1 MKTKILLFI
10 LVSFVGIFN
19 VQSQTVAELQITA
32 QSFMRQG
39 DYSNA
44 IMILNRCVEKEP
56 DNRSVGKDLA
66 LSYFYSSNNVKALEV
81 IQPVLKSD
89 EADDQTFII
98 AGSIYKALD
107 KEKDAEKTFK
117 KGIARFPESGNLY
130 NELGELQVKNGN
142 REAIKTWEKG
152 IKADPGFGRNY
163 FNAGRYYFFEKNFL
177 WSLIYGEISLNTEPL
192 GNRAAESKGMLL
204 ESYKQIFAT
213 DMLGKDF
220 EKKNDFEKKFLTALK
235 KQQPVLE
242 RGITTESLTMMRT
255 RFILDWYAPN
265 EEKPEL
271 KLFEHQQLLL
281 RSGLFDCYNQWIFG
295 VTENV
300 TTYQNWIKN
309 NNADYTAFVKFQQSR
324 TFKMPQG
331 QYYH

>member
-1 MKTKILLFI
+1 MKTKILLFTLI
-10 LVSFVGIFN
+10 SFLGIIN
-19 VQSQTVAELQITA
+19 VQAQTVAELQATA
-32 QSFMRQG
+32 QAFMKQG

-56 DNRSVGKDLA
+56 ENRSVGKDLA
-66 LSYFYSSNNVKALEV
+66 LSYFYSSNPVKALET

-98 AGSIYKALD
+98 AGSIYKSLD
-107 KEKDAEKTFK
+107 KAKDAEKTFK

-130 NELGELQVKNGN
+130 NELGELQVNNGS

-152 IKADPGFGRNY
+152 IKADPAFGRNY
-163 FNAGRYYFFEKNFL
+163 FNASRYYFFEKNFI
-177 WSLIYGEISLNTEPL
+177 WSLIYGEIFLNTEPL
-192 GNRAAESKGMLL
+192 GNRAAETKGTLL

-220 EKKNDFEKKFLTALK
+220 EKRNDFEKKFLTALK
-235 KQQPVLE
+235 KQQDVLNK
-242 RGITTESLTMMRT
+242 GITVESLTMMRT

-281 RSGLFDCYNQWIFG
+281 RSGLFDSYNQWIFG

-300 TTYQNWIKN
+300 TAYQNWIKN
-309 NNADYTAFVKFQQSR
+309 NNADYVAFVKFQQSR
-324 TFKMPQG
+324 TFKMPLG